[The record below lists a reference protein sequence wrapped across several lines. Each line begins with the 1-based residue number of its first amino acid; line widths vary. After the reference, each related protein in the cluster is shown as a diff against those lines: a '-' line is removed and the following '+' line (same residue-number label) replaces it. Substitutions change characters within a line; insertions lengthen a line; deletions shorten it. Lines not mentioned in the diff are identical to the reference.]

1 MGTHR
6 VCRRR
11 AQGSDK
17 REVAVVVNLLHH
29 SSDFAI
35 LSPWPSRFTLN
46 ENNMRNYN
54 YDWGR
59 AVTRLALELGITIP
73 VITASSAQAMPDADA
88 QRIQNIDRLGE
99 VCAAIVEKYAP
110 SAPDGARTECLIR
123 IAGWLRET
131 ASVPQDVDFGQMI
144 KGLHDSNPEM
154 VMPPL
159 TSGK

>member
-17 REVAVVVNLLHH
+17 REVAVVVNLPHH
-29 SSDFAI
+29 SSDFAS

-46 ENNMRNYN
+46 ENTTRNYN

-88 QRIQNIDRLGE
+88 
-99 VCAAIVEKYAP
+99 
-110 SAPDGARTECLIR
+110 
-123 IAGWLRET
+123 
-131 ASVPQDVDFGQMI
+131 
-144 KGLHDSNPEM
+144 
-154 VMPPL
+154 
-159 TSGK
+159 